1 MGAPDLR
8 LELRLRD
15 GLPVVARPL
24 RPEDRQA
31 AAEAYRRL
39 SPEARYH
46 RFWTRGG
53 SELGERMLDR
63 LLEVDPG
70 NHEVWTVYDP
80 AREFMPMGAAS
91 WWRDREAPGEA
102 EFSVTVLDS
111 DQERGIGT
119 LLLALMWLTAL
130 RNGIDRLVGHTLVEN
145 RRAVRWMR
153 DTGAQGVWDGWK
165 IVFRWELADLD
176 RLPPTPAAADLAAWL
191 AELAEPVMLAGDG

>member
-1 MGAPDLR
+1 MAAPDLR

-91 WWRDREAPGEA
+91 WW
-102 EFSVTVLDS
+102 
-111 DQERGIGT
+111 
-119 LLLALMWLTAL
+119 
-130 RNGIDRLVGHTLVEN
+130 
-145 RRAVRWMR
+145 
-153 DTGAQGVWDGWK
+153 
-165 IVFRWELADLD
+165 
-176 RLPPTPAAADLAAWL
+176 
-191 AELAEPVMLAGDG
+191 